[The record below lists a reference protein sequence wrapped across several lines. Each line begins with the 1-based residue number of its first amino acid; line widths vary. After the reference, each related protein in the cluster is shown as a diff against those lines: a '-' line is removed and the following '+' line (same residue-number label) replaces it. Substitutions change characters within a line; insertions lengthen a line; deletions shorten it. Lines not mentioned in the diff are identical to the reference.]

1 MHRTLKLGALPG
13 LRREARCSFA
23 VSYEAC
29 GLSTP
34 WTGKVPTKSAELTPE
49 SPGCGAAFPGGRGHS
64 YSIYSLG
71 EVPQNREHRAS
82 GQCPCSLLS
91 PPTWQD
97 IERHFP
103 LELKSL
109 LPSPPPPFLTGTMHI
124 SLSQVFVTKLPI
136 PPSL

>member
-1 MHRTLKLGALPG
+1 MRWTLKLGALLG
-13 LRREARCSFA
+13 LSREAWHSFA
-23 VSYEAC
+23 ISFEAC
-29 GLSTP
+29 GLSTL
-34 WTGKVPTKSAELTPE
+34 WTEKVPTKSAELTPE
-49 SPGCGAAFPGGRGHS
+49 SPGCGAAFPGGRGHN

-71 EVPQNREHRAS
+71 EVPQNREHRAR
-82 GQCPCSLLS
+82 GQCPSSLLS

-97 IERHFP
+97 TGRHFP

-109 LPSPPPPFLTGTMHI
+109 LPSPPPPFLTGIMHI